1 MKKMNDLKG
10 NSHACVLLGIKGVSD
25 VIRTPVSWKLG
36 ENAVWNEREREKT
49 LFKLKQI
56 NMQFDLHFIG

>member
-1 MKKMNDLKG
+1 MKKINDLKR

-25 VIRTPVSWKLG
+25 VIGTPVSWKLG

-56 NMQFDLHFIG
+56 NMQLIYVI